1 MLITSSRKPSPKTR
15 LLCKLLSRFIACRR
29 ITRGKMGMQELM
41 EFTQNGP
48 FIVVGEYHGNP
59 GELSFY
65 DGSRKLLFSLRFV
78 GWYSQRIDSYLFS
91 DVKPILI
98 GQGEIAKAF
107 ELFFQFKRIE
117 SDKIDEFTSRSILIV
132 IEGKDIY
139 FMGSGKCLFSLSI
152 KGFKK
157 Y

>member
-1 MLITSSRKPSPKTR
+1 MLITSSRKPSAKTR
-15 LLCKLLSRFIACRR
+15 MLCKLLSRFIACRS

-41 EFTQNGP
+41 NLTQSGP

-59 GELSFY
+59 GELNFY
-65 DGSRKLLFSLRFV
+65 DGNSQLLFSLRFV
-78 GWYSQRIDSYLFS
+78 DWCSQIIDSYRFS

-98 GQGEIAKAF
+98 GQGKIAEAF
-107 ELFFQFKRIE
+107 ESFFHFKRIE
-117 SDKIDEFTSRSILIV
+117 SDKMAKFTSRFILIV
-132 IEGKDIY
+132 ADGKDIH
-139 FMGSGKCLFSLSI
+139 FLDSGKCLFSLSI

>member
-1 MLITSSRKPSPKTR
+1 MLITSSRKPSAKTR

-41 EFTQNGP
+41 EFTQSDP

-78 GWYSQRIDSYLFS
+78 GWYSQIIDSYRFS
-91 DVKPILI
+91 DVKPMLI
-98 GQGEIAKAF
+98 GHGEIAESF
-107 ELFFQFKRIE
+107 EFFFQFKRIE
-117 SDKIDEFTSRSILIV
+117 SDKIDKFTSRSILII

-139 FMGSGKCLFSLSI
+139 FMSSGKCLFSFII

>member
-1 MLITSSRKPSPKTR
+1 
-15 LLCKLLSRFIACRR
+15 
-29 ITRGKMGMQELM
+29 MGMQELM
-41 EFTQNGP
+41 EFTQSDP

-78 GWYSQRIDSYLFS
+78 GWYSQIIDSYRFS
-91 DVKPILI
+91 DAKPMLI
-98 GQGEIAKAF
+98 GHGEIAESF
-107 ELFFQFKRIE
+107 EFFFQFKRIE
-117 SDKIDEFTSRSILIV
+117 RDKIDKFTSRSILII

-139 FMGSGKCLFSLSI
+139 FMSSGKCLFSFII